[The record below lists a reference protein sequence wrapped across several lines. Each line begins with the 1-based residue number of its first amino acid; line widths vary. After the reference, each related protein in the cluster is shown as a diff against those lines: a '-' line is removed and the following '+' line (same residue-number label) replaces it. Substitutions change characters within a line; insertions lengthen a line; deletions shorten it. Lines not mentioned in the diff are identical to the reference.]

1 MNQYVKQFLH
11 RGFLFAGLGPIVLA
25 IIYLI
30 LSHTVAGFSLSG
42 DEVFLGIL
50 SVYLLAFVHAGVSVF
65 NQIEEWSL
73 GKSLFC
79 HLGSLYLAYS
89 LCYLLNRWIPFRVIA
104 FLIFTAAFVLGYFV
118 IWLTVFLIVRAT
130 SKRLNKKLRQ

>member
-1 MNQYVKQFLH
+1 MNRHLKNFLR
-11 RGFLFAGLGPIVLA
+11 RGLVFAGFGPIILG
-25 IIYLI
+25 IIYFI

-42 DEVFLGIL
+42 GEVFLGVI
-50 SVYLLAFVHAGVSVF
+50 STYLLAFVHAGASVF

-89 LCYLLNRWIPFRVIA
+89 ICYLLNRWIPFHVTA
-104 FLIFTAAFVLGYFV
+104 FLIFTAAFVVGYFAV
-118 IWLTVFLIVRAT
+118 WLAVFLIVRAT
-130 SKRLNKKLRQ
+130 SKRLNQNLKD